1 MLTAP
6 VATMSMAE
14 IYFLASKAQ
23 SKLTHEA
30 SKSNH
35 NLRVLVSHANLLDNL
50 MESLSKKKMV
60 PETALKPT
68 YAASYNSPNH
78 FTTIDE
84 EEEEDDEDYSEDEY
98 SEYSEYSEEEEEFEP
113 KPYKQ
118 MPTIDDYS
126 KLTPNVYDHEVK
138 VVEINCDD
146 EDEDDEDSDS
156 NVISSSDYIPSLS
169 YSSEEESEDEFETV
183 PVKRQEISL
192 TPDHK
197 ASATSISITSA
208 NDVLAN

>member
-14 IYFLASKAQ
+14 TYFLASKAQ

-35 NLRVLVSHANLLDNL
+35 NLRMLVSHANLLDNL

-60 PETALKPT
+60 PETPLKQT
-68 YAASYNSPNH
+68 YSSQYSYNVSH
-78 FTTIDE
+78 FSTIHEEDE
-84 EEEEDDEDYSEDEY
+84 EEEEDYSEDDYSEDE
-98 SEYSEYSEEEEEFEP
+98 EFES

-126 KLTPNVYDHEVK
+126 KLTPNMHDHEVQ
-138 VVEINCDD
+138 VIEINCDD
-146 EDEDDEDSDS
+146 EDDDDDYDDTNSS
-156 NVISSSDYIPSLS
+156 VISSPESIPSLS
-169 YSSEEESEDEFETV
+169 YSSEEESDDEIETV
-183 PVKRQEISL
+183 PVKPQDITL
-192 TPDHK
+192 VPNYK
-197 ASATSISITSA
+197 VSAIPISITTA
-208 NDVLAN
+208 HDVLVN